1 MNRVHQA
8 LWISPERFSWVGFVP
23 TTCEPKAQMKN
34 LRTTLL
40 LALSGLLVGMSLP
53 LITPAAVVH
62 ATPGDPN
69 VGLAIVIE
77 GQGNG
82 HGRGLSQYGAVG
94 WATVYGKDWTWIL
107 DHYYGGTTMGAVP
120 AGTRMTVRLTAQDDL
135 QTAVIASGGNAFWV
149 GGAPGNFTS
158 MVARETASANG
169 QYTYRVWGKT
179 GEAQCPSSSD
189 SLASWVNLGT
199 VTTAAGLASVKF
211 SVAGAD
217 DPATPAASLLGVCD
231 SAGAVRHY
239 RGNVFASNGTSGE
252 NRTVNDVEIESYVRG
267 VIPRESPAS
276 WADRG
281 NGTGINALKS
291 QAVAARSY
299 ALAQG
304 GGLANRR
311 YSYAK
316 TCDSTNCQVYG
327 GAGTRP
333 SATGAVT
340 AIEDWRSD
348 RAVSETAL
356 MIRVRAAA
364 PLVPVSTEF
373 SSSNGARTA
382 GVNFPAVDDAGD
394 KIDYNPYSRW
404 TRVLDLEAFAAR
416 VGLATIT
423 KIEISVDPTVPTG
436 TYGVTPAWA
445 VRFRFYNGTQS
456 VYKAA
461 SEIKSWYDLPSA
473 SITARII
480 KRDVSSNDDFVFI
493 SDSVGASIA
502 DSTGAGELPTL
513 LRRVFN
519 SDTYSTE
526 SYRCTVGN
534 CPPATKDGL
543 TVANSLTGTP
553 DLAIVELG
561 YNDNQSTLGGE
572 IDQVMNALVA
582 KGIRYVGWVTMAE
595 RRKTNGVS
603 SFAAGNRAL
612 VSATARWPQLR
623 ILDWDGYTMCGPRDR
638 WFSDSVHL
646 NTTGQAEFALWLRAR
661 ALELGTGA
669 VSTPKCFVQVEPGVD
684 LQVPVLGV
692 SGVPLTGVTAVS
704 LNLTAV
710 GPTAEGYVTVWPC
723 GSTKP
728 NTSNVNFVKDQV
740 VPNAVIAQVDST
752 GKICVASSVASHVVV
767 DVNGWFGSA
776 SGLRTLTP
784 VRVFDT
790 RTGTGGVVAG
800 KVGALDGTGKELEVS
815 VLSATGQPAGAVSA
829 VSLNLTATG
838 TSASIYGGYVTAY
851 PCGTRPNA
859 SNINFVSNQT
869 VPNAVIVPVSST
881 GTVCFY
887 VYGQADLIA
896 DVNGWFAGGSGFN
909 SLTPTRVFDTRSG
922 FGDVPKVKVGKID
935 GSGKFLEVQVTGTNN
950 VPSGGAAAAVM
961 MNVTVD
967 ATTTSAYGGYVT
979 VYPCGGDLPNS
990 SNINFVSGQTIAN
1003 SVVAPLSPSGK
1014 VCFYV
1019 FGEAHVLADITGW
1032 LASGSTVY
1040 AAMTPARFSD
1050 TRSGLGPIPGR

>member
-1 MNRVHQA
+1 M
-8 LWISPERFSWVGFVP
+8 
-23 TTCEPKAQMKN
+23 MN
-34 LRTTLL
+34 LRKPLIA
-40 LALSGLLVGMSLP
+40 ALSGAFLASALSW
-53 LITPAAVVH
+53 AAPVAPVR
-62 ATPGDPN
+62 AAPGDVN
-69 VGLAIVIE
+69 VGLAMVIE

-107 DHYYGGTTMGAVP
+107 DHYYGGTSMGAVP
-120 AGTRMTVRLTAQDDL
+120 IGTRMTVRLTVQDDL
-135 QTAVIASGGNAFWV
+135 QTAVIASGGNAFWA
-149 GGAPGNFTS
+149 GGPQGNFTS
-158 MVARETASANG
+158 MVAREVASSGG

-179 GEAQCPSSSD
+179 GTAVCPSASD
-189 SLASWVNLGT
+189 SLAGWVSVGT
-199 VTTAAGLASVKF
+199 VTTAAGLPSVAF
-211 SVAGAD
+211 SVPGAD

-231 SAGAVRHY
+231 AAGAVRHY
-239 RGNVFASNGTSGE
+239 RGNIFASNGTAGE

-281 NGTGINALKS
+281 NGTGINALKA

-299 ALAQG
+299 GLAQG
-304 GGLANRR
+304 GGLTNRR

-316 TCDSTNCQVYG
+316 TCDTTNCQVYG
-327 GAGTRP
+327 GAGTRT
-333 SATGAVT
+333 SATANIVV
-340 AIEDWRSD
+340 IEDWRSD

-356 MIRVRAAA
+356 MIRVRAAT

-373 SSSNGARTA
+373 SSSNGDRTA
-382 GVNFPAVDDAGD
+382 GVNFQAVDDPGD

-404 TRVLDLEAFAAR
+404 TRVLDLESFAAR
-416 VGLATIT
+416 FGLATIT
-423 KIEISVDPTVPTG
+423 KIEVSIDPSVSVG

-456 VYKAA
+456 VYVKA
-461 SEIKSWYDLPSA
+461 SEIKSAYDLPSP

-480 KRDVSSNDDFVFI
+480 KRDLSSNDDFVFI
-493 SDSVGASIA
+493 GDSVGASIA
-502 DSTGAGELPTL
+502 DTAGAGELPTL
-513 LRRVFN
+513 LRRAFN
-519 SDTYSTE
+519 SETFNTE

-534 CPPATKDGL
+534 CPPATKDGV
-543 TVANSLTGTP
+543 TIANALTGTP

-561 YNDNQSTLGGE
+561 YNDSQSTLGGE
-572 IDQVMNALVA
+572 IDQMMTALVA
-582 KGIRYVGWVTMAE
+582 KGVRYVGWVNMSE
-595 RRKTNGVS
+595 RRKSNGTA

-612 VSATARWPQLR
+612 VAATARWPQLR

-661 ALELGTGA
+661 ALELGTGM
-669 VSTPKCFVQVEPGVD
+669 VSAPKCFVQVEPDVD
-684 LQVPVLGV
+684 LQVPVLGI

-728 NTSNVNFVKDQV
+728 GTSNVNFVKDQV
-740 VPNAVIAQVDST
+740 VPNAVIAPVDST
-752 GKICVASSVASHVVV
+752 GKVCIASSVGTHVVV
-767 DVNGWFGSA
+767 DINGWFGST
-776 SGLRTLTP
+776 SGLNAVTP
-784 VRVFDT
+784 LRVFDT
-790 RTGTGGVVAG
+790 RSGVGGVPVA
-800 KVGALDGTGKELEVS
+800 KVGALDGAGTPLEVS
-815 VLSATGQPAGAVSA
+815 VLSAIGQSAGAVSA
-829 VSLNLTATG
+829 VSLNVTATG
-838 TSASIYGGYVTAY
+838 TSASRFGGYVTAY

-859 SNINFVSNQT
+859 SNINFVSNQS
-869 VPNAVIVPVSST
+869 VPNAVIVPVSAT

-909 SLTPTRVFDTRSG
+909 SLAPTRVFDTRSG
-922 FGDVPKVKVGKID
+922 SGGVPVVKVGALD
-935 GSGKFLEVQVTGTNN
+935 GSGKELKVQVAGTNG
-950 VPSGGAAAAVM
+950 VPSLGAAAVM

-967 ATTTSAYGGYVT
+967 ATTASAYGGYVT
-979 VYPCGGDLPNS
+979 AYPCGTAPPNS
-990 SNINFVSGQTIAN
+990 SNINFVSGRTIAN
-1003 SVVAPLSPSGK
+1003 SVVAPLSATGE

-1019 FGEAHVLADITGW
+1019 YGQAHVLADITGW
-1032 LASGSTVY
+1032 LAAGATVY
-1040 AAMTPARFSD
+1040 TAMTPVRFSD

>member
-1 MNRVHQA
+1 M
-8 LWISPERFSWVGFVP
+8 
-23 TTCEPKAQMKN
+23 MN
-34 LRTTLL
+34 LRKPLIA
-40 LALSGLLVGMSLP
+40 ALSGVFLASALSW
-53 LITPAAVVH
+53 AAPVAPVR
-62 ATPGDPN
+62 AAPGDVN
-69 VGLAIVIE
+69 VGLAMVIE

-107 DHYYGGTTMGAVP
+107 DHYYGGTSMGAVP
-120 AGTRMTVRLTAQDDL
+120 AGTRMTVRLTAQDNL

-149 GGAPGNFTS
+149 GGPHGNFTS
-158 MVARETASANG
+158 MVAREVASSGG

-179 GEAQCPSSSD
+179 GTAVCPSASD
-189 SLASWVNLGT
+189 ALADWVSVGT
-199 VTTAAGLASVKF
+199 ITTAAGLPSVTF
-211 SVAGAD
+211 SVPGAD

-231 SAGAVRHY
+231 AAGAVRHY
-239 RGNVFASNGTSGE
+239 RGNIFASNGTSGE
-252 NRTVNDVEIESYVRG
+252 NRTMSDVEIESYVRG

-281 NGTGINALKS
+281 NGTGINALKA

-299 ALAQG
+299 GLAQG
-304 GGLANRR
+304 GGLTNRR

-316 TCDSTNCQVYG
+316 TCDTTNCQVYG
-327 GAGTRP
+327 GAGTRT
-333 SATGAVT
+333 SATANIVV
-340 AIEDWRSD
+340 IEDWRSD

-356 MIRVRAAA
+356 MIRVRPAT

-373 SSSNGARTA
+373 SSSNGDRTA
-382 GVNFPAVDDAGD
+382 GVNFPAVDDPGD

-404 TRVLDLEAFAAR
+404 TRVLDLESFAAR
-416 VGLATIT
+416 FGLATIT
-423 KIEISVDPTVPTG
+423 KIEVSIDPSVSTG

-456 VYKAA
+456 VYVKA
-461 SEIKSWYDLPSA
+461 SEIKSAYDLPSP

-480 KRDVSSNDDFVFI
+480 KRDLSSNDDFVFI
-493 SDSVGASIA
+493 GDSVGASIA
-502 DSTGAGELPTL
+502 DTAGAGELPTL
-513 LRRVFN
+513 LRRAFN
-519 SDTYSTE
+519 SETYNTE

-534 CPPATKDGL
+534 CPPATKDGV
-543 TVANSLTGTP
+543 TIANALTGTP

-561 YNDNQSTLGGE
+561 YNDSQSTLGSE
-572 IDQVMNALVA
+572 IDQMMTALVA
-582 KGIRYVGWVTMAE
+582 KGVRYVGWVNMSE
-595 RRKTNGVS
+595 RRKANGVA

-612 VSATARWPQLR
+612 VAATARWPQLR

-646 NTTGQAEFALWLRAR
+646 NSTGQAEFALWLRAR

-684 LQVPVLGV
+684 LQVPILGV
-692 SGVPLTGVTAVS
+692 SGIPLTGVTAVS

-728 NTSNVNFVKDQV
+728 STSNVNFVKNQI
-740 VPNAVIAQVDST
+740 VPNAVISPVDST
-752 GKICVASSVASHVVV
+752 GKVCIASTAATHLVV
-767 DVNGWFGSA
+767 DVNGWFGA
-776 SGLRTLTP
+776 NSGLRAVTP

-790 RTGTGGVVAG
+790 RHGTGGVPVA
-800 KVGALDGTGKELEVS
+800 KVGALDGSGTALEVS
-815 VLSATGQPAGAVSA
+815 ILSAIGQSAGAVSA
-829 VSLNLTATG
+829 VSLNVTATG
-838 TSASIYGGYVTAY
+838 TSVSKYGGYVTVY
-851 PCGTRPNA
+851 PCGGAPPNS
-859 SNINFVSNQT
+859 SNLNFVANQS
-869 VPNAVIVPVSST
+869 VPNAVIVPVSAT

-909 SLTPTRVFDTRSG
+909 SLAPTRVFDTRSG
-922 FGDVPKVKVGKID
+922 IGGVPVARVGALD
-935 GSGKFLEVQVTGTNN
+935 GSGMALKVQVAGTNG
-950 VPSGGAAAAVM
+950 VPALGAAAVM

-967 ATTTSAYGGYVT
+967 ATTASAYGGYVT
-979 VYPCGGDLPNS
+979 AYPCDVTLPNS

-1003 SVVAPLSPSGK
+1003 SVVAPLSVNGE

-1019 FGEAHVLADITGW
+1019 YGQAHVLADITGW
-1032 LASGSTVY
+1032 LAAGATVY
-1040 AAMTPARFSD
+1040 TAMTPVRFSD

>member
-1 MNRVHQA
+1 M
-8 LWISPERFSWVGFVP
+8 
-23 TTCEPKAQMKN
+23 MN
-34 LRTTLL
+34 LRKPLIA
-40 LALSGLLVGMSLP
+40 ALSGVFLASALSW
-53 LITPAAVVH
+53 AAPVAPVR
-62 ATPGDPN
+62 AAPGDVN
-69 VGLAIVIE
+69 VGLAMVIE

-107 DHYYGGTTMGAVP
+107 DHYYGGTSMGAVP
-120 AGTRMTVRLTAQDDL
+120 IGTRMTVRLTVQDDL
-135 QTAVIASGGNAFWV
+135 QTAVIASGGNAFWA
-149 GGAPGNFTS
+149 GGPQGNFTS
-158 MVARETASANG
+158 MVAREVASSGG

-179 GEAQCPSSSD
+179 GTAVCPSASD
-189 SLASWVNLGT
+189 SLAGWVSVGT
-199 VTTAAGLASVKF
+199 VTTAAGLPSVAF
-211 SVAGAD
+211 SVPGAD

-231 SAGAVRHY
+231 AAGAVRHY
-239 RGNVFASNGTSGE
+239 RGNIFASNGTAGE

-281 NGTGINALKS
+281 NGTGINALKA

-299 ALAQG
+299 GLAQG
-304 GGLANRR
+304 GGLTNRR

-316 TCDSTNCQVYG
+316 TCDTTNCQVYG
-327 GAGTRP
+327 GAGTRT
-333 SATGAVT
+333 SATANIVV
-340 AIEDWRSD
+340 IEDWRSD

-356 MIRVRAAA
+356 MIRVRAAT

-373 SSSNGARTA
+373 SSSNGDRTA
-382 GVNFPAVDDAGD
+382 GVNFQAVDDPGD

-404 TRVLDLEAFAAR
+404 TRVLDLESFAAR
-416 VGLATIT
+416 FGLATIT
-423 KIEISVDPTVPTG
+423 KIEVSIDPSVSVG

-456 VYKAA
+456 VYVKA
-461 SEIKSWYDLPSA
+461 SEIKSAYDLPSP

-480 KRDVSSNDDFVFI
+480 KRDLSSNDDFVFI
-493 SDSVGASIA
+493 GDSVGASIA
-502 DSTGAGELPTL
+502 DTAGAGELPTL
-513 LRRVFN
+513 LRRAFN
-519 SDTYSTE
+519 SETFNTE

-534 CPPATKDGL
+534 CPPATKDGV
-543 TVANSLTGTP
+543 TIANALTGTP

-561 YNDNQSTLGGE
+561 YNDSQSTLGGE
-572 IDQVMNALVA
+572 IDQMMTALVA
-582 KGIRYVGWVTMAE
+582 KGVRYVGWVNMSE
-595 RRKTNGVS
+595 RRKSNGTA

-612 VSATARWPQLR
+612 VAATARWPQLR

-661 ALELGTGA
+661 ALELGTGM
-669 VSTPKCFVQVEPGVD
+669 VSAPKCFVQVEPDVD
-684 LQVPVLGV
+684 LQVPVLGI

-728 NTSNVNFVKDQV
+728 GTSNVNFVKDQV
-740 VPNAVIAQVDST
+740 VPNAVIAPVDST
-752 GKICVASSVASHVVV
+752 GKVCIASSVGTHVVV
-767 DVNGWFGSA
+767 DINGWFGST
-776 SGLRTLTP
+776 SGLNAVTP
-784 VRVFDT
+784 LRVFDT
-790 RTGTGGVVAG
+790 RSGVGGVPVA
-800 KVGALDGTGKELEVS
+800 KVGALDGAGTPLEVS
-815 VLSATGQPAGAVSA
+815 VLSAIGQSAGAVSA
-829 VSLNLTATG
+829 VSLNVTATG
-838 TSASIYGGYVTAY
+838 TSASRFGGYVTAY

-859 SNINFVSNQT
+859 SNINFVSNQS
-869 VPNAVIVPVSST
+869 VPNAVIVPVSAT

-909 SLTPTRVFDTRSG
+909 SLAPTRVFDTRSG
-922 FGDVPKVKVGKID
+922 SGGVPVAKVGALD
-935 GSGKFLEVQVTGTNN
+935 GSGKELKVQIAGTNG
-950 VPSGGAAAAVM
+950 VPSGGSAAAVM

-967 ATTTSAYGGYVT
+967 ATTASAYGGYVT
-979 VYPCGGDLPNS
+979 AYPCGTAPPNS
-990 SNINFVSGQTIAN
+990 SNINFVSGRTIAN
-1003 SVVAPLSPSGK
+1003 SVVAPLSATGE

-1019 FGEAHVLADITGW
+1019 YGQAHVLADITGW
-1032 LASGSTVY
+1032 LAAGATVY
-1040 AAMTPARFSD
+1040 TAMTPVRFSD

>member
-1 MNRVHQA
+1 M
-8 LWISPERFSWVGFVP
+8 
-23 TTCEPKAQMKN
+23 MN
-34 LRTTLL
+34 LRKPLIA
-40 LALSGLLVGMSLP
+40 ALSGVFLVSALSW
-53 LITPAAVVH
+53 AAPVAPVR
-62 ATPGDPN
+62 AAPGDVN
-69 VGLAIVIE
+69 VGLAMVIE

-107 DHYYGGTTMGAVP
+107 DHYYGGTSMGAVP

-149 GGAPGNFTS
+149 GGPQGNFTS
-158 MVARETASANG
+158 MVAREVASSGG

-179 GEAQCPSSSD
+179 GTAVCPSASD
-189 SLASWVNLGT
+189 ALADWVSVGT
-199 VTTAAGLASVKF
+199 ITTAAGLPSVTF
-211 SVAGAD
+211 SVPGAD

-231 SAGAVRHY
+231 AAGAVRHY
-239 RGNVFASNGTSGE
+239 RGNIFASNGTSGE
-252 NRTVNDVEIESYVRG
+252 NRTMSDVEIESYVRG

-281 NGTGINALKS
+281 NGTGINALKA

-299 ALAQG
+299 GLAQG
-304 GGLANRR
+304 GGLTNRR

-316 TCDSTNCQVYG
+316 TCDTTNCQVYG
-327 GAGTRP
+327 GAGTRT
-333 SATGAVT
+333 SATANIVV
-340 AIEDWRSD
+340 IEDWRSD

-356 MIRVRAAA
+356 MIRVRPAT

-373 SSSNGARTA
+373 SSSNGDRTA
-382 GVNFPAVDDAGD
+382 GVNFPAVDDPGD

-404 TRVLDLEAFAAR
+404 TRVLDLESFAAR
-416 VGLATIT
+416 FGLATIT
-423 KIEISVDPTVPTG
+423 KIEVSIDPSVSVG

-456 VYKAA
+456 VYVKA
-461 SEIKSWYDLPSA
+461 SEIKSAYDLPSP

-480 KRDVSSNDDFVFI
+480 KRDLSSNDDFVFI
-493 SDSVGASIA
+493 GDSVGASIA
-502 DSTGAGELPTL
+502 DTAGAGELPTL
-513 LRRVFN
+513 LRRAFN
-519 SDTYSTE
+519 SETYNTE

-534 CPPATKDGL
+534 CPPATKDGV
-543 TVANSLTGTP
+543 TIANALTGTP

-561 YNDNQSTLGGE
+561 YNDSQSTLGSE
-572 IDQVMNALVA
+572 IDQMMTALVA
-582 KGIRYVGWVTMAE
+582 KGVRYVGWVNMSE
-595 RRKTNGVS
+595 RRKVSGVS

-612 VSATARWPQLR
+612 VAATARWPQLR

-646 NTTGQAEFALWLRAR
+646 NSTGQAEFALWLRAR

-684 LQVPVLGV
+684 LQVPILGV
-692 SGVPLTGVTAVS
+692 SGIPLTGVTAVS

-728 NTSNVNFVKDQV
+728 STSNVNFVKNQI
-740 VPNAVIAQVDST
+740 VPNAVISPVDST
-752 GKICVASSVASHVVV
+752 GKVCIASTAATHLVV
-767 DVNGWFGSA
+767 DVNGWFGA
-776 SGLRTLTP
+776 NSGLRAVTP

-790 RTGTGGVVAG
+790 RHGTGGVPVA
-800 KVGALDGTGKELEVS
+800 KVGALDGSGTALEVS
-815 VLSATGQPAGAVSA
+815 ILSAIGQSAGAVSA
-829 VSLNLTATG
+829 VSLNVTATG
-838 TSASIYGGYVTAY
+838 TSVSKYGGYVTVY
-851 PCGTRPNA
+851 PCGGAPPNS
-859 SNINFVSNQT
+859 SNLNFVANQS
-869 VPNAVIVPVSST
+869 VPNAVIVPVSAT

-909 SLTPTRVFDTRSG
+909 SLAPTRVFDTRSG
-922 FGDVPKVKVGKID
+922 IGGVPVARVGALD
-935 GSGKFLEVQVTGTNN
+935 GSGMALKVQVAGTNG
-950 VPSGGAAAAVM
+950 VPALGAAAVM

-967 ATTTSAYGGYVT
+967 ATTASAYGGYVT
-979 VYPCGGDLPNS
+979 AYPCDVTLPNS

-1003 SVVAPLSPSGK
+1003 SVVAPLSVNGE

-1019 FGEAHVLADITGW
+1019 YGQAHVLADITGW
-1032 LASGSTVY
+1032 LAAGATVY
-1040 AAMTPARFSD
+1040 TAMTPVRFSD

>member
-1 MNRVHQA
+1 
-8 LWISPERFSWVGFVP
+8 
-23 TTCEPKAQMKN
+23 MKN
-34 LRTTLL
+34 FRKTLL
-40 LALSGLLVGMSLP
+40 AAVSGTLLASTMSWLAP
-53 LITPAAVVH
+53 VTPAQA
-62 ATPGDPN
+62 APGDPN

-94 WATVYGKDWTWIL
+94 WSTIYGKDWTWIL
-107 DHYYGGTTMGAVP
+107 DHYYGGTSMGAV
-120 AGTRMTVRLTAQDDL
+120 AVGTRMSVRLTAQDDL
-135 QTAVIASGGNAFWV
+135 QTAVIAAGGNAFWV

-158 MVARETASANG
+158 MVAREVASSGG
-169 QYTYRVWGKT
+169 QYTYQVWGKT
-179 GEAQCPSSSD
+179 GTAECPASND
-189 SLASWVNLGT
+189 SLASWISLGP
-199 VTTAAGLASVKF
+199 VTTAAGLASVTF
-211 SVAGAD
+211 SVPGAD

-231 SAGAVRHY
+231 AAGAVRHY
-239 RGNVFASNGTSGE
+239 RGNIFASNGTSGE
-252 NRTVNDVEIESYVRG
+252 NRTMSDVEIESYVRG

-281 NGTGINALKS
+281 NGTGINALKA

-299 ALAQG
+299 GLAQG
-304 GGLANRR
+304 GGITNRR
-311 YSYAK
+311 YTYAK
-316 TCDSTNCQVYG
+316 TCDTTNCQVYG
-327 GAGTRP
+327 GAGTRT
-333 SATGAVT
+333 SATANIVVV
-340 AIEDWRSD
+340 EDSRSD

-356 MIRVRAAA
+356 MIRVRAAT

-373 SSSNGARTA
+373 SSSNGDRTA

-404 TRVLDLEAFAAR
+404 TRVLDLESFAAR
-416 VGLATIT
+416 FGLATIT
-423 KIEISVDPTVPTG
+423 KIETSIDPTVSVG

-456 VYKAA
+456 VYVKA
-461 SEIKSWYDLPSA
+461 SEIKSAYDLPSP
-473 SITARII
+473 SISARII
-480 KRDVSSNDDFVFI
+480 KRDLSSNDDFVFI
-493 SDSVGASIA
+493 ADSVGASVA
-502 DSTGAGELPTL
+502 DNAGAGELPTL

-519 SDTYSTE
+519 SDTYSTQE
-526 SYRCTVGN
+526 YRCTVGN
-534 CPPATKDGL
+534 CPPASQDGL
-543 TVANSLTGTP
+543 AVANALTGTP

-572 IDQVMNALVA
+572 IDQVMTALTA
-582 KGIRYVGWVTMAE
+582 KGIRYVGWVSMSE
-595 RRKTNGVS
+595 RRKVNGVA

-612 VSATARWPQLR
+612 VAATGRWPQLR
-623 ILDWDGYTMCGPRDR
+623 VLDWDGYTMCGPRDR

-646 NTTGQAEFALWLRAR
+646 NTTGQAEFALWLRDR
-661 ALELGTGA
+661 ALELGTGS
-669 VSTPKCFVQVEPGVD
+669 VSSPKCFVQVEPGVD
-684 LQVPVLGV
+684 LQMPVLGV
-692 SGVPLTGVTAVS
+692 SGIPLAGVTAVS

-728 NTSNVNFVKDQV
+728 ETSNVNFVKDQI
-740 VPNAVIAQVDST
+740 VPNAVIAPVDST
-752 GKICVASSVASHVVV
+752 GKVCIASSVGTHVVV
-767 DVNGWFGSA
+767 DVNGWFGA
-776 SGLRTLTP
+776 TSGLNAVTP

-790 RTGTGGVVAG
+790 RSGNGGVPVA
-800 KVGALDGTGKELEVS
+800 KVGALDGSGTALEVS
-815 VLSATGQPAGAVSA
+815 VLSAIGQAVGAVSA
-829 VSLNLTATG
+829 VSLNVTVTG
-838 TSASIYGGYVTAY
+838 TSASKYGGYVTAY

-859 SNINFVSNQT
+859 SNLNFVSDQT
-869 VPNAVIVPVSST
+869 VPNAVIVPVSAT

-909 SLTPTRVFDTRSG
+909 SLAPTRVFDTRSG
-922 FGDVPKVKVGKID
+922 SGGVPVAKVGALD
-935 GSGKFLEVQVTGTNN
+935 GSGGPLRVQVAGTNG
-950 VPSGGAAAAVM
+950 VPPLGAAAVM

-967 ATTTSAYGGYVT
+967 ATSASAFGGYVT
-979 VYPCGGDLPNS
+979 AYPCDATPPNS

-1003 SVVAPLSPSGK
+1003 SVVAPLSVNGE

-1019 FGEAHVLADITGW
+1019 YGQAHVLADITGW

-1040 AAMTPARFSD
+1040 TAMTPVRFSD

>member
-1 MNRVHQA
+1 M
-8 LWISPERFSWVGFVP
+8 
-23 TTCEPKAQMKN
+23 N
-34 LRTTLL
+34 LRKPLIA
-40 LALSGLLVGMSLP
+40 ALSGVFLASALSW
-53 LITPAAVVH
+53 AAPVAPVR
-62 ATPGDPN
+62 AAPGDVN
-69 VGLAIVIE
+69 VGLAMVIE

-107 DHYYGGTTMGAVP
+107 DHYYGGTSMGAVP

-149 GGAPGNFTS
+149 GGPQGYFTS
-158 MVARETASANG
+158 MVAREVASSGG

-179 GEAQCPSSSD
+179 GTAVCPSASD
-189 SLASWVNLGT
+189 ALAGWVSVGT
-199 VTTAAGLASVKF
+199 ITTAAGLPSVTF
-211 SVAGAD
+211 SVPGAD

-231 SAGAVRHY
+231 AAGAVRHY
-239 RGNVFASNGTSGE
+239 RGNIFASNGTSGE
-252 NRTVNDVEIESYVRG
+252 NRTMSDVEIESYVRG

-281 NGTGINALKS
+281 NGTGINALKA

-299 ALAQG
+299 GLAQG
-304 GGLANRR
+304 GGLTNRR

-316 TCDSTNCQVYG
+316 TCDTTNCQVYG
-327 GAGTRP
+327 GAGTRT
-333 SATGAVT
+333 SATANIVV
-340 AIEDWRSD
+340 IEDWRSD

-356 MIRVRAAA
+356 MIRVRPAT

-373 SSSNGARTA
+373 SSSNGDRTA
-382 GVNFPAVDDAGD
+382 GVNFPAVDDPGD

-404 TRVLDLEAFAAR
+404 TRVLDLESFAAR
-416 VGLATIT
+416 FGLATIT
-423 KIEISVDPTVPTG
+423 KIEVSIDPSVSVG

-456 VYKAA
+456 VYVKA
-461 SEIKSWYDLPSA
+461 SEIKSAYDLPSP

-480 KRDVSSNDDFVFI
+480 KRDLSSNDDFVFI
-493 SDSVGASIA
+493 GDSVGASIA
-502 DSTGAGELPTL
+502 DTAGAGELPTL
-513 LRRVFN
+513 LRRAFN
-519 SDTYSTE
+519 SETYNTE

-534 CPPATKDGL
+534 CPPATKDGV
-543 TVANSLTGTP
+543 TIANALTGTP

-561 YNDNQSTLGGE
+561 YNDSQSTLGSE
-572 IDQVMNALVA
+572 IDQMMTALVA
-582 KGIRYVGWVTMAE
+582 KGVRYVGWVNMSE
-595 RRKTNGVS
+595 RRKANGVA

-612 VSATARWPQLR
+612 VAATARWPQLR

-646 NTTGQAEFALWLRAR
+646 NSTGQAEFALWLRAR

-684 LQVPVLGV
+684 LQVPILGV
-692 SGVPLTGVTAVS
+692 SGIPLTGVTAVS

-728 NTSNVNFVKDQV
+728 STSNVNFVKNQI
-740 VPNAVIAQVDST
+740 VPNAVISPVDST
-752 GKICVASSVASHVVV
+752 GKVCIASTAATHLVV
-767 DVNGWFGSA
+767 DVNGWFGA
-776 SGLRTLTP
+776 NSGLRAVTP

-790 RTGTGGVVAG
+790 RHGTGGVPVA
-800 KVGALDGTGKELEVS
+800 KVGALDGSGTALEVS
-815 VLSATGQPAGAVSA
+815 ILSSIGQSAGAVSA
-829 VSLNLTATG
+829 VSLNVTATG
-838 TSASIYGGYVTAY
+838 TSVSKYGGYVTVY
-851 PCGTRPNA
+851 PCGGAPPNS
-859 SNINFVSNQT
+859 SNLNFVANQS
-869 VPNAVIVPVSST
+869 VPNAVIVPVSAT

-909 SLTPTRVFDTRSG
+909 SLAPTRVFDTRSG
-922 FGDVPKVKVGKID
+922 IGGVPVARVGALD
-935 GSGKFLEVQVTGTNN
+935 GSGMALKVQVAGTNG
-950 VPSGGAAAAVM
+950 VPALGAAAVM

-967 ATTTSAYGGYVT
+967 ATTASAYGGYVT
-979 VYPCGGDLPNS
+979 AYPCDVTLPNS

-1003 SVVAPLSPSGK
+1003 SVVAPLSVNGE

-1019 FGEAHVLADITGW
+1019 YGQAHVLADITGW
-1032 LASGSTVY
+1032 LAAGATVY
-1040 AAMTPARFSD
+1040 TAMTPVRFSD

>member
-1 MNRVHQA
+1 M
-8 LWISPERFSWVGFVP
+8 
-23 TTCEPKAQMKN
+23 MN
-34 LRTTLL
+34 LRKPLIA
-40 LALSGLLVGMSLP
+40 ALSGAFLASALSW
-53 LITPAAVVH
+53 AAPVAPVR
-62 ATPGDPN
+62 AAPGDVN
-69 VGLAIVIE
+69 VGLAMVIE

-107 DHYYGGTTMGAVP
+107 DHYYGGTSMGAVP

-135 QTAVIASGGNAFWV
+135 QTAVIASGGNAFWA
-149 GGAPGNFTS
+149 GGPQGNFTS
-158 MVARETASANG
+158 MVAREVASSGG

-179 GEAQCPSSSD
+179 GTAVCPSASD
-189 SLASWVNLGT
+189 SLAGWVSVGT
-199 VTTAAGLASVKF
+199 VTTAAGLPSVAF
-211 SVAGAD
+211 SVPGAD

-231 SAGAVRHY
+231 AAGAVRHY
-239 RGNVFASNGTSGE
+239 RGNIFASNGTAGE

-281 NGTGINALKS
+281 NGTGINALKA

-299 ALAQG
+299 GLAQG
-304 GGLANRR
+304 GGLTNRR

-316 TCDSTNCQVYG
+316 TCDTTNCQVYG
-327 GAGTRP
+327 GAGTRT
-333 SATGAVT
+333 SATANIVV
-340 AIEDWRSD
+340 IEDWRSD

-356 MIRVRAAA
+356 MIRVRAAT

-373 SSSNGARTA
+373 SSSNGDRTA
-382 GVNFPAVDDAGD
+382 GVNFQAVDDPGD

-404 TRVLDLEAFAAR
+404 TRVLDLESFAAR
-416 VGLATIT
+416 FGLATIT
-423 KIEISVDPTVPTG
+423 KIEVSIDPSVSVG

-456 VYKAA
+456 VYVKA
-461 SEIKSWYDLPSA
+461 SEIKSAYDLPSP

-480 KRDVSSNDDFVFI
+480 KRDLSSNDDFVFI
-493 SDSVGASIA
+493 GDSVGASIA
-502 DSTGAGELPTL
+502 DTAGAGELPTL
-513 LRRVFN
+513 LRRAFN
-519 SDTYSTE
+519 SETFNTE

-534 CPPATKDGL
+534 CPPATKDGV
-543 TVANSLTGTP
+543 TIANALTGTP

-561 YNDNQSTLGGE
+561 YNDSQSTLGGE
-572 IDQVMNALVA
+572 IDQMMTALVA
-582 KGIRYVGWVTMAE
+582 KGVRYVGWVNMSE
-595 RRKTNGVS
+595 RRKSNGTA

-612 VSATARWPQLR
+612 VAATARWPQLR

-661 ALELGTGA
+661 ALELGTGM
-669 VSTPKCFVQVEPGVD
+669 VSAPKCFVQVEPDVD
-684 LQVPVLGV
+684 LQVPVLGI

-728 NTSNVNFVKDQV
+728 GTSNVNFVKDQV
-740 VPNAVIAQVDST
+740 VPNAVIAPVDST
-752 GKICVASSVASHVVV
+752 GKVCIASSVGTHVVV
-767 DVNGWFGSA
+767 DINGWFGST
-776 SGLRTLTP
+776 SGLNAVTP
-784 VRVFDT
+784 LRVFDT
-790 RTGTGGVVAG
+790 RSGVGGVPVA
-800 KVGALDGTGKELEVS
+800 KVGALDGAGTPLEVS
-815 VLSATGQPAGAVSA
+815 VLSAIGQSAGAVSA
-829 VSLNLTATG
+829 VSLNVTATG
-838 TSASIYGGYVTAY
+838 TSASRFGGYVTAY

-859 SNINFVSNQT
+859 SNINFVSNQS
-869 VPNAVIVPVSST
+869 VPNAVIVPVSAT

-909 SLTPTRVFDTRSG
+909 SLAPTRVFDTRSG
-922 FGDVPKVKVGKID
+922 SGGVPVVKVGALD
-935 GSGKFLEVQVTGTNN
+935 GSGKELKVQVAGTNG
-950 VPSGGAAAAVM
+950 VPSLGAAAVM

-967 ATTTSAYGGYVT
+967 ATTASAYGGYVT
-979 VYPCGGDLPNS
+979 AYPCGATPPNS
-990 SNINFVSGQTIAN
+990 SNINFVSGKTIAN
-1003 SVVAPLSPSGK
+1003 SVVAPLSVNGE

-1019 FGEAHVLADITGW
+1019 YGQAHVLADITGW
-1032 LASGSTVY
+1032 LAAGATVY
-1040 AAMTPARFSD
+1040 TAMTPVRFSD

>member
-1 MNRVHQA
+1 M
-8 LWISPERFSWVGFVP
+8 
-23 TTCEPKAQMKN
+23 MN
-34 LRTTLL
+34 LRKPLIA
-40 LALSGLLVGMSLP
+40 ALSGVFLASALSWVAP
-53 LITPAAVVH
+53 VAPVRAA
-62 ATPGDPN
+62 PGDVN
-69 VGLAIVIE
+69 VGLAMVIE

-94 WATVYGKDWTWIL
+94 WSTIYGKDWTWIL
-107 DHYYGGTTMGAVP
+107 DHYYGGTSMGAVP
-120 AGTRMTVRLTAQDDL
+120 AGTRMTVRLTAQDNL

-149 GGAPGNFTS
+149 GGTPGYFTS
-158 MVARETASANG
+158 MVAREVASSGG
-169 QYTYRVWGKT
+169 QYTYQVWGKT
-179 GEAQCPSSSD
+179 GTAECPSSND
-189 SLASWVNLGT
+189 SLASWVNLGP
-199 VTTAAGLASVKF
+199 VTTVAGLPSVTF
-211 SVAGAD
+211 SVPGAD

-231 SAGAVRHY
+231 AAGAVRHY
-239 RGNVFASNGTSGE
+239 RGNIFASNGTSGE
-252 NRTVNDVEIESYVRG
+252 NRTMSDVEIESYVRG

-281 NGTGINALKS
+281 NGTGINALKA

-299 ALAQG
+299 GLAQG
-304 GGLANRR
+304 GGLTNRR

-316 TCDSTNCQVYG
+316 TCDTTNCQVYG
-327 GAGTRP
+327 GAGTRT
-333 SATGAVT
+333 SATANIVV
-340 AIEDWRSD
+340 IEDWRSD

-356 MIRVRAAA
+356 MIRVRAAT

-373 SSSNGARTA
+373 SSSNGDRTA
-382 GVNFPAVDDAGD
+382 GVNFPAVDDPGD

-404 TRVLDLEAFAAR
+404 TRVLDLESFAAR
-416 VGLATIT
+416 FGLATIT
-423 KIEISVDPTVPTG
+423 KIEVSIDPSMSTG

-456 VYKAA
+456 VYVKA
-461 SEIKSWYDLPSA
+461 SEIKSAYDLPSP

-480 KRDVSSNDDFVFI
+480 KRDLSSNDDFVFI
-493 SDSVGASIA
+493 GDSVGASIA
-502 DSTGAGELPTL
+502 DTAGAGELPTL
-513 LRRVFN
+513 LRRAFN
-519 SDTYSTE
+519 SETFNTE

-534 CPPATKDGL
+534 CPPATKDGV
-543 TVANSLTGTP
+543 TIANALTGTP

-561 YNDNQSTLGGE
+561 YNDSQSTLGSE
-572 IDQVMNALVA
+572 IDQMMTALVA
-582 KGIRYVGWVTMAE
+582 KGVRYVGWVNMSE
-595 RRKTNGVS
+595 RRKVSGVS

-612 VSATARWPQLR
+612 VAATARWPQLR

-646 NTTGQAEFALWLRAR
+646 NSTGQAEFALWLRAR

-684 LQVPVLGV
+684 LQVPILGV
-692 SGVPLTGVTAVS
+692 SGIPLTGVTAVS

-728 NTSNVNFVKDQV
+728 STSNVNFVKNQI
-740 VPNAVIAQVDST
+740 VPNAVISPVDST
-752 GKICVASSVASHVVV
+752 GKVCIASTAATHLVV
-767 DVNGWFGSA
+767 DVNGWFGA
-776 SGLRTLTP
+776 NSGLRAVTP

-790 RTGTGGVVAG
+790 RHGTGGVPVA
-800 KVGALDGTGKELEVS
+800 KVGALDGSGTALEVS
-815 VLSATGQPAGAVSA
+815 ILSAIGQSAGAVSA
-829 VSLNLTATG
+829 VSLNVTATG
-838 TSASIYGGYVTAY
+838 TSVSKYGGYVTVY
-851 PCGTRPNA
+851 PCGGAPPNS
-859 SNINFVSNQT
+859 SNLNFVANQS
-869 VPNAVIVPVSST
+869 VPNAVIVPVSAT

-909 SLTPTRVFDTRSG
+909 SLAPTRVFDTRSG
-922 FGDVPKVKVGKID
+922 IGGVPVTKVGALD
-935 GSGKFLEVQVTGTNN
+935 GSGMALKVQVAGTNG
-950 VPSGGAAAAVM
+950 VPASGAAAVM

-967 ATTTSAYGGYVT
+967 ATTASAYGGYVT
-979 VYPCGGDLPNS
+979 AYPCDVTLPNS

-1003 SVVAPLSPSGK
+1003 SVVAPLSVNGE

-1019 FGEAHVLADITGW
+1019 YGQAHVLADITGW
-1032 LASGSTVY
+1032 LAAGATVY
-1040 AAMTPARFSD
+1040 TAMTPVRFSD

>member
-1 MNRVHQA
+1 
-8 LWISPERFSWVGFVP
+8 
-23 TTCEPKAQMKN
+23 MKN
-34 LRTTLL
+34 LRKTLL
-40 LALSGLLVGMSLP
+40 AAMSGMLLASTVSWLAPV
-53 LITPAAVVH
+53 TPAQA
-62 ATPGDPN
+62 APGDPN

-94 WATVYGKDWTWIL
+94 WSTIYGKDWTWIL
-107 DHYYGGTTMGAVP
+107 DHYYGGTSMGTVP
-120 AGTRMTVRLTAQDDL
+120 AGTRMSVRLTAQDDL

-149 GGAPGNFTS
+149 GGTPGYFTS
-158 MVARETASANG
+158 MVAREVASSGG
-169 QYTYRVWGKT
+169 QYTYQVWGKA
-179 GEAQCPSSSD
+179 GVAECPSSND
-189 SLASWVNLGT
+189 SLASWVSLGT
-199 VTTAAGLASVKF
+199 VTTAAGLPSVTF
-211 SVAGAD
+211 SVPGAD

-239 RGNVFASNGTSGE
+239 RGNIFASNGTSGE
-252 NRTVNDVEIESYVRG
+252 NRTMSDVEIESYVRD

-281 NGTGINALKS
+281 NGTGINALKA

-299 ALAQG
+299 GLAQG
-304 GGLANRR
+304 GGITNRR

-316 TCDSTNCQVYG
+316 TCDTTNCQVYG
-327 GAGTRP
+327 GAGTRT
-333 SATGAVT
+333 SATANIV

-356 MIRVRAAA
+356 MIRVRPAT

-373 SSSNGARTA
+373 SSSNGDRTA
-382 GVNFPAVDDAGD
+382 GVNFPAVDDPGD

-404 TRVLDLEAFAAR
+404 TRVLDLESFAAR
-416 VGLATIT
+416 FGLATIT
-423 KIEISVDPTVPTG
+423 KIETSIDPTVSVG

-456 VYKAA
+456 VYVKA
-461 SEIKSWYDLPSA
+461 SEIKSAYDLPSP
-473 SITARII
+473 SISARII
-480 KRDVSSNDDFVFI
+480 KRDLSSNDDFVFI
-493 SDSVGASIA
+493 ADSVGASIA
-502 DSTGAGELPTL
+502 DSAGAGELPTL

-519 SDTYSTE
+519 SDTYFTE

-534 CPPATKDGL
+534 CPPAARDGV
-543 TVANSLTGTP
+543 TIANSLTGTP

-561 YNDNQSTLGGE
+561 YNDTQSTLGSE
-572 IDQVMNALVA
+572 IDQMMTALVA
-582 KGIRYVGWVTMAE
+582 KGVRYVGWVNMSE
-595 RRKTNGVS
+595 RRKVSGVA

-612 VSATARWPQLR
+612 VAATGRWPQLR

-646 NTTGQAEFALWLRAR
+646 NTTGQAEFALWLRSR

-669 VSTPKCFVQVEPGVD
+669 VSSPKCFVQVEPGVD

-692 SGVPLTGVTAVS
+692 SGIPLTGVTAVS
-704 LNLTAV
+704 MNLTAV

-728 NTSNVNFVKDQV
+728 ETSNVNFVKDQI
-740 VPNAVIAQVDST
+740 VPNAVIAPIDST
-752 GKICVASSVASHVVV
+752 GKVCIASSAGTHVVV
-767 DVNGWFGSA
+767 DVNGWFGASA
-776 SGLRTLTP
+776 GLNALSP

-790 RTGTGGVVAG
+790 RNGTGGVPVA
-800 KVGALDGTGKELEVS
+800 KVGALDGSGNALEVS
-815 VLSATGQPAGAVSA
+815 VLSAIGQAAGAVSA
-829 VSLNLTATG
+829 VSLNVTATS
-838 TSASIYGGYVTAY
+838 TSASKFGGYVTAY

-859 SNINFVSNQT
+859 SNLNFVSNQT
-869 VPNAVIVPVSST
+869 VPNAVIVPVSAT

-922 FGDVPKVKVGKID
+922 SGGVPVAKVGALD
-935 GSGKFLEVQVTGTNN
+935 GSGSALKVQVAGTNG
-950 VPSGGAAAAVM
+950 VPALGAAAVM

-967 ATTTSAYGGYVT
+967 ATSASAFGGYVT
-979 VYPCGGDLPNS
+979 AYPCDATPPNS

-1003 SVVAPLSPSGK
+1003 SVVAPLSVNGE

-1019 FGEAHVLADITGW
+1019 YGQAHVLADITGW
-1032 LASGSTVY
+1032 LASGATIY
-1040 AAMTPARFSD
+1040 TAMTPVRFSD